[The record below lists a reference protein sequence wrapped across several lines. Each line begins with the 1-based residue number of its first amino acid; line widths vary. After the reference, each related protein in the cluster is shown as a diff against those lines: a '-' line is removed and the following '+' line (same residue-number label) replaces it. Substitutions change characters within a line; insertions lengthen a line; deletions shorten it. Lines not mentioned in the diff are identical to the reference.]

1 MNIMSRFG
9 LTTVVVLLLLQL
21 PEFEPFGFGGSS
33 APLYSKSD
41 KGITL
46 INYSNFE
53 STIINSTYSWMVE
66 FYSSWCG
73 HCIRFAPT
81 FKQLGEHVKGKGHH
95 IDRFT
100 DLYFESGETS
110 FYKNCVKKVPKGPD
124 LALHKSRRN
133 THGFLSFFEIHLL
146 FNSNFQSWQMC
157 SLPTLD
163 PYVFLNY
170 FQGGNR

>member
-95 IDRFT
+95 IDRCT

-110 FYKNCVKKVPKGPD
+110 FYKKCTKQFLKDQIWRYTKV
-124 LALHKSRRN
+124 AV
-133 THGFLSFFEIHLL
+133 IHMD
-146 FNSNFQSWQMC
+146 FCRFSKFASCSTRISKVGKCAAFQLWTPM
-157 SLPTLD
+157 
-163 PYVFLNY
+163 Y
-170 FQGGNR
+170 F